1 MDLSSLAVPQIAALE
16 RACAALEKA
25 KKLNAIF
32 CARENPQLV
41 ETMLVRMSRRYGQA
55 LHLSEAIESDL
66 VDR

>member
-1 MDLSSLAVPQIAALE
+1 MDLFGLAVPQIAALE
-16 RACAALEKA
+16 RACTVLGAA

-55 LHLSEAIESDL
+55 LHLSDQ
-66 VDR
+66 